1 MTEPRRETGSPPGS
15 HTENPIATDLSP
27 ADTCTETRFGWK
39 SLLRTLRDNS
49 ERARYIRAG
58 ILTAGVLLFVSLF
71 FLLKTR
77 HALLALFLY
86 TISANSFIPF
96 PHEPAVLYY
105 GALYPPLTVAIICGL
120 ATCISALLDYSVLG
134 TAFSHRRAVE
144 FKRDSKLYKA
154 AIHYFNLTPFWT
166 MVFAGFTP
174 VPFYP
179 FRVMGIASGYT
190 RWKYVLSTF
199 VGRTPR
205 YYLLAWLGNAYT
217 IPGELLILM
226 FVVMFLPPVVRLLQK
241 RYTANGAQ

>member
-1 MTEPRRETGSPPGS
+1 MTEAACDSR
-15 HTENPIATDLSP
+15 TEKPISAECSTTD
-27 ADTCTETRFGWK
+27 ACTETRSGWK
-39 SLLRTLRDNS
+39 SLFRRLCDNS

-58 ILTAGVLLFVSLF
+58 LLTAGILRFVSLF

-77 HALLALFLY
+77 YALLALFLY

-105 GALYPPLTVAIICGL
+105 GALYPPLTVAIVCGF
-120 ATCISALLDYSVLG
+120 ATCISALLDYAILG
-134 TAFSHRRAVE
+134 TAFSHRRAVA
-144 FKRDSKLYKA
+144 FKRDSKLYKT

-179 FRVMGIASGYT
+179 FRVMGIASGYP

-205 YYLLAWLGNAYT
+205 YYLLAWLGNAYA
-217 IPGELLILM
+217 IPVELLILL
-226 FVVMFLPPVVRLLQK
+226 FVLMILPPVVRLLHQK
-241 RYTANGAQ
+241 RCAANGAQ